1 MTVGSV
7 TGSRYREMAEDVIDR
22 VVKLKGFV
30 AGSCTTMEKPLW
42 GGEGYTD
49 NTNIKLVQK

>member
-1 MTVGSV
+1 
-7 TGSRYREMAEDVIDR
+7 MAEDVIDR

-30 AGSCTTMEKPLW
+30 AGSCTTLEKPLW